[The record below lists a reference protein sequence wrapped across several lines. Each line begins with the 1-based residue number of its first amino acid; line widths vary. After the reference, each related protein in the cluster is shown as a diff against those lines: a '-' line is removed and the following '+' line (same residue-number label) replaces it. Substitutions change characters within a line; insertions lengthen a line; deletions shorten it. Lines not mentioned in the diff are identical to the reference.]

1 MERDIYTIILYSGW
15 DSTINHL
22 HITNMISAVGSE
34 VAKVRDYLKEA
45 TVYVCDIYITLHV
58 SF

>member
-1 MERDIYTIILYSGW
+1 MYYSGW
-15 DSTINHL
+15 DSTINPL
-22 HITNMISAVGSE
+22 HITVGSE

-45 TVYVCDIYITLHV
+45 TVYVCDTHITLHV